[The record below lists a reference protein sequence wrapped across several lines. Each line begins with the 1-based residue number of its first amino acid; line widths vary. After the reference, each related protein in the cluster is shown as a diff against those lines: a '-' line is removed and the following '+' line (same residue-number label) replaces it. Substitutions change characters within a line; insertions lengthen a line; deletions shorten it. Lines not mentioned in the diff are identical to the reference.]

1 MFEHI
6 KEGNKCVKSKNQK
19 NFIQSNLIQTVD
31 KKNQNLKDDL
41 KEIKNFKE
49 GLKKELE
56 TESQLIQDI
65 SYIALKY
72 KKLIAEQRKEKEK
85 LSQQVCNQRKV
96 ILNLQKKRD
105 TYADDQNKLFEN
117 FRSTISQD
125 ELKGVRMRK
134 KAHVLRREDQDVL
147 DC

>member
-1 MFEHI
+1 
-6 KEGNKCVKSKNQK
+6 
-19 NFIQSNLIQTVD
+19 
-31 KKNQNLKDDL
+31 L

-85 LSQQVCNQRKV
+85 LAQQVCNQRKV
-96 ILNLQKKRD
+96 IVNL
-105 TYADDQNKLFEN
+105 
-117 FRSTISQD
+117 
-125 ELKGVRMRK
+125 
-134 KAHVLRREDQDVL
+134 
-147 DC
+147 